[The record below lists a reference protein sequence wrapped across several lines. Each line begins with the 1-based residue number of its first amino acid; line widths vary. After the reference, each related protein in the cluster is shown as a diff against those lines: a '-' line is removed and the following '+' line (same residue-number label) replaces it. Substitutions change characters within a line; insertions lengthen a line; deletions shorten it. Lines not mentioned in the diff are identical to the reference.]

1 MPVMSARSFVSN
13 SFWRLRNLCRGES
26 AARME
31 LPSDQSESGA
41 ALVEFTVIMPL
52 FFLVVFG
59 MIEYGMV
66 FFLQYNMLNAAR
78 AGARA
83 ISVQASTPAA
93 AAQTACN
100 CLQGSGQTFTITSSN
115 SCPDASV
122 KITTPSATAS
132 VFNYLGM
139 FTGKTLQAQVT
150 MHIENCPATSSSTS
164 LACESGSATSA
175 VCP

>member
-1 MPVMSARSFVSN
+1 MSARSFVSN
-13 SFWRLRNLCRGES
+13 SFWRLRNLCRGAS
-26 AARME
+26 ATRMQTS
-31 LPSDQSESGA
+31 PDQSESGA

-139 FTGKTLQAQVT
+139 FTGNTLQAQVT
-150 MHIENCPATSSSTS
+150 MHIENCQATSSSTS